1 MQTNSGKDSVV
12 ELREESNKEADK
24 PGQQIKFLQFKIK
37 IKSALAQS
45 ISTNKVIIFL
55 FEVLYKAST
64 LNIRWKIVPRVHN
77 PTAEK
82 VLPHIKTGLWF
93 NPLVPMR
100 GIFGIFECPFDML
113 SGIAQNEKRSW
124 SR

>member
-1 MQTNSGKDSVV
+1 M
-12 ELREESNKEADK
+12 RETIFHVTIQCESTK
-24 PGQQIKFLQFKIK
+24 LVCKIHNHKKCK
-37 IKSALAQS
+37 IH
-45 ISTNKVIIFL
+45 TII
-55 FEVLYKAST
+55 
-64 LNIRWKIVPRVHN
+64 
-77 PTAEK
+77 
-82 VLPHIKTGLWF
+82 

>member
-1 MQTNSGKDSVV
+1 MFN
-12 ELREESNKEADK
+12 
-24 PGQQIKFLQFKIK
+24 
-37 IKSALAQS
+37 
-45 ISTNKVIIFL
+45 
-55 FEVLYKAST
+55 VL
-64 LNIRWKIVPRVHN
+64 
-77 PTAEK
+77 K
-82 VLPHIKTGLWF
+82 VLCLQMIGPRL